1 MSDRL
6 ISSDP
11 GFYQDLN
18 SLNNIKGNP
27 DKRAGLETVAGQFEV
42 QFLQMVLKN
51 MRAASDA
58 LADEDSPVSSQQQRF
73 YRDMYDSQLSMA
85 LAKHGGIGIKDSMI
99 RQLEPTLKNSG
110 DPVAVNETTPDS
122 LRQSWLPLPPARNT
136 E

>member
-1 MSDRL
+1 MTDRI
-6 ISSDP
+6 ISTDP

-18 SLNNIKGNP
+18 SLNNVKGNP
-27 DKRAGLETVAGQFEV
+27 DTRAGLETAAGQFEV

-58 LADEDSPVSSQQQRF
+58 LADEDSLVSSQQQRF

-85 LAKHGGIGIKDSMI
+85 LARRGGIGIKDAMI

-110 DPVAVNETTPDS
+110 NPVAVHETTPDS
-122 LRQSWLPLPPARNT
+122 LRQSWLPLPKRNA